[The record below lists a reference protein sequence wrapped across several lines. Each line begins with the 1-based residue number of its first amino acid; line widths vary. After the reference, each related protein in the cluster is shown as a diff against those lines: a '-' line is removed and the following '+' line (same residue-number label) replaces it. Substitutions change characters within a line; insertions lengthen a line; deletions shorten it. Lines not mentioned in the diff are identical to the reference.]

1 MRMIRFTRRGAVGAL
16 AALALSACGSS
27 SESGDSNGDS
37 GASSGGDVV
46 LQDIIFGDPDAPVT
60 LIEYASWTCPAC
72 LDFHSRIMPTIKTD
86 YIDTGKVRLV
96 FREYPTPP
104 MNIAVAGFTL
114 ARCANDETYYDLLD
128 ELFMRQDAILTL
140 ARQGGPVVEALQQV
154 GANHG
159 IATEA
164 DFEACLADQ
173 NSRDAIRASIAAAQ
187 SKGVAATPTF
197 FLNGEK
203 LDNNVRISTAT
214 FTAVLDEALGEPAD
228 E

>member
-1 MRMIRFTRRGAVGAL
+1 ML
-16 AALALSACGSS
+16 
-27 SESGDSNGDS
+27 
-37 GASSGGDVV
+37 
-46 LQDIIFGDPDAPVT
+46 
-60 LIEYASWTCPAC
+60 
-72 LDFHSRIMPTIKTD
+72 
-86 YIDTGKVRLV
+86 
-96 FREYPTPP
+96 FRSP
-104 MNIAVAGFTL
+104 
-114 ARCANDETYYDLLD
+114 
-128 ELFMRQDAILTL
+128 
-140 ARQGGPVVEALQQV
+140 GGPAVEALQQV

>member
-1 MRMIRFTRRGAVGAL
+1 MRMLRFTRRGAVGAV
-16 AALALSACGSS
+16 AALALTACGSGSEGGNS
-27 SESGDSNGDS
+27 SSDSNAAGS
-37 GASSGGDVV
+37 EDVV

-72 LDFHSRIMPTIKTD
+72 LDFHSRIMPTVKSE

-96 FREYPTPP
+96 FREFPTAPA
-104 MNIAVAGFTL
+104 NIAVAGFTL
-114 ARCANDETYYDLLD
+114 ARCTDGDDYYALLD

-164 DFEACLADQ
+164 EFDACLADQ
-173 NSRDAIRASIAAAQ
+173 DSRDAIRASIAAARD
-187 SKGVAATPTF
+187 KGVNATPTF
-197 FLNGEK
+197 FLNGEM
-203 LDNNVRISTAT
+203 LDTNVRISTAV
-214 FTAVLDEALGEPAD
+214 FTAALDEALGEPAS